1 MLSTIQRIEVEKME
15 ANAMLDISNFPWAEC
30 SISENRI
37 IYQSDSLS
45 LKRSKNDTGTHRYE
59 LELVTI
65 DMDMKVGRGL
75 KAKLSAATD
84 DTILFTH
91 PRLGYSQGIEPPLG
105 IFAIGDAGVMG
116 NKTVELTGNIAQW
129 SLFAGD
135 LIQFSNDTKVYEVA
149 QDTGIVIGSEVV
161 QLTFPLRRA
170 VNVGDQVTM
179 NGVTWHLLSNGAI
192 DVSMEASDNQDM
204 EITLVAVEK
213 L

>member
-1 MLSTIQRIEVEKME
+1 MIQRIVAEKME
-15 ANAMLDISNFPWAEC
+15 VNVMLDISNFPWAEC

-45 LKRSKNDTGTHRYE
+45 LTRTRNDTGTHRYE
-59 LELVTI
+59 FELVSI
-65 DMDMKVGRGL
+65 DMDMKVGRGI

-84 DTILFTH
+84 DVLLFTH
-91 PRLGYSQGIEPPLG
+91 PRLGYAQGVEPPSGLVVIG
-105 IFAIGDAGVMG
+105 VGGFAGSKV
-116 NKTVELTGNIAQW
+116 VELTGNIGEW
-129 SLFAGD
+129 SLHAGD

-149 QDTGIVIGSEVV
+149 EDTGLIIGTETVK
-161 QLTFPLRRA
+161 LTFPLRKS
-170 VNVGDQVTM
+170 VSIGSLVVM

-204 EITLVAVEK
+204 EITLVAVER

>member
-1 MLSTIQRIEVEKME
+1 
-15 ANAMLDISNFPWAEC
+15 MLDISNFPWAEC

-45 LKRSKNDTGTHRYE
+45 LTRTRHDTGTHRYE
-59 LELVTI
+59 FELVSI
-65 DMDMKVGRGL
+65 DMDMKVGRGI

-84 DTILFTH
+84 DVLLFTH
-91 PRLGYSQGIEPPLG
+91 PKLGYAQGKEPPLG
-105 IFAIGDAGVMG
+105 LFVIGDGGTMG
-116 NKTVELTGNIAQW
+116 DKTIELTGNVGEW

-149 QDTGIVIGSEVV
+149 EDTGLIIGSEVV
-161 QLTFPLRRA
+161 NLTFPLRKT
-170 VNVGDQVTM
+170 VNVGTVAIM

-204 EITLVAVEK
+204 EITLVAVER